1 MFPQSGGVKDL
12 RSVEDI
18 KERVLHWLSLDMQVR
33 ALAERL
39 LDRLAETVGV
49 LPASAEHHHAELGG
63 LSEVNELRRDGLP
76 AFTMDQHSC
85 HLRDDAEECPACRA
99 DVNRMRESRPCS

>member
-39 LDRLAETVGV
+39 IDRFAETVGD
-49 LPASAEHHHAELGG
+49 LPASADHHHAELGG
-63 LSEVNELRRDGLP
+63 LHRHSLEVALKAP
-76 AFTMDQHSC
+76 
-85 HLRDDAEECPACRA
+85 
-99 DVNRMRESRPCS
+99 